1 MDLFNLCLI
10 AVIGD
15 LPHCGEARIEEVKNG
30 AKSEVKLSQ
39 FIFKNLLP

>member
-15 LPHCGEARIEEVKNG
+15 LPHCGEDRVEEVTNG
-30 AKSEVKLSQ
+30 AKSEVRLSPV
-39 FIFKNLLP
+39 IF